1 MICFENL
8 NLRGTAK
15 KDILEYISETHPQ
28 YLKAYQ
34 NIYLKGDMSYWQS
47 LEDEIHKLSEKSA
60 VPLVSYFYHSK
71 IKKGGKNH
79 D

>member
-1 MICFENL
+1 
-8 NLRGTAK
+8 
-15 KDILEYISETHPQ
+15 
-28 YLKAYQ
+28 
-34 NIYLKGDMSYWQS
+34 MSYWQS